1 MGYGKYTHHAFSMHM
16 YNKDFK
22 FTKDIAYGTMETS
35 RERLDVAKLIANKDK
50 LVKWIDTKFTSKEDF
65 TEMLKKM
72 KIIYEV

>member
-1 MGYGKYTHHAFSMHM
+1 MIYDIIYKILY
-16 YNKDFK
+16 KE
-22 FTKDIAYGTMETS
+22 IAYGTIETS
-35 RERLDVAKLIANKDK
+35 RERLDVAKLITNKDK